1 MSATQLI
8 PSVSTHIPFSY
19 SKSALK
25 ELNIIEKNFNKIL
38 KKEMKLRKRFDGITI
53 DQACSKDL
61 DDGFWGYRDG
71 ENHVIQVSIAD
82 IAELILRSSHLDNE
96 ALNRATS
103 VYLMTHVLHMFPE
116 LISTNF
122 ASLNHKK
129 YRLALTVEITLDKN
143 YDVIKIEIVE
153 SIFYNRNRLDYE
165 IFDKILSN
173 SNHELNKDILYLLEV
188 AKNLGE
194 KRKNLDFSDDDR
206 KICLDNE
213 CSDKKTE
220 ILYPSPSFLVQEIM
234 ILTNRCVAKWLV
246 DNGIYAMFRNHMPE
260 YKGLEFS
267 GMMERAVYNPK
278 MSHHYALG
286 LDFYCHFTSP
296 IRRYAD
302 LIVHRQI
309 KAFINPLKNKSY
321 KFSELNSLSLYINEQ
336 IYALKQLQ
344 MKKEKLD
351 NEKRFE
357 RKLKKI
363 LEEGEK
369 VDLSRISIHTFQS
382 IIEYILENDLEI
394 PEIMFNEILKRID
407 DNLIN
412 KEIYFKLFFYSK
424 SNLISNRVY
433 FDIKT
438 KYYVSHFYNF
448 LKKNDFEIIHSF
460 DENLLEDFDED
471 DFIYHFSIQI
481 LHKGEIIVEKELDS
495 DNIQNGKRNLI
506 LSSFDLLKEWRDN
519 VFFKKKE
526 TKKLGFIK
534 AFFLFKFQNLFLYF
548 KYF

>member
-1 MSATQLI
+1 MSSPQFI
-8 PSVSTHIPFSY
+8 PNISTHIPSSY
-19 SKSALK
+19 SKSSLK
-25 ELNIIEKNFNKIL
+25 ELKNIENLFNKIL
-38 KKEMKLRKRFDGITI
+38 KRELKIRKKLSGVTI

-61 DDGFWGYRDG
+61 DDGVWGYKSG
-71 ENHVIQVSIAD
+71 ANHIVQVSIAD
-82 IAELILRSSHLDNE
+82 ISELISRGCHLDND
-96 ALNRATS
+96 ALDRATS
-103 VYLMTHVLHMFPE
+103 VYPSTHVLHMFPE
-116 LISTNF
+116 LISTNI

-129 YRLALTVEITLDKN
+129 NRLAMTIEITLDKN
-143 YDVIKIEIVE
+143 YNVIKIEVFE
-153 SIFYNRNRLDYE
+153 SVFYNKSRLDYE
-165 IFDKILSN
+165 KFDSIINDSSEEFHNDL
-173 SNHELNKDILYLLEV
+173 IYFLEV

-194 KRKNLDFSDDDR
+194 KRKHLDFSDDDR
-206 KICLDNE
+206 KICVDENCE
-213 CSDKKTE
+213 DKKFE
-220 ILYPSPSFLVQEIM
+220 ILYPSPSFLIQEFM
-234 ILTNRCVAKWLV
+234 ILANRCIAEWLV
-246 DNGIYAMFRNHMPE
+246 KNGIYAMFRNHMPE

-278 MSHHYALG
+278 MFHHYALG

-309 KAFINPLKNKSY
+309 KAFINPLKHKSY
-321 KFSELNSLSLYINEQ
+321 KFSELNSLALYINEQ

-344 MKKEKLD
+344 MKKEKSD
-351 NEKRFE
+351 NYKRFE

-369 VDLSRISIHTFQS
+369 TDLSRISIHTFQS

-448 LKKNDFEIIHSF
+448 LKKNDFKIIHSF
-460 DENLLEDFDED
+460 DENPLENCDKD
-471 DFIYHFSIQI
+471 DSIYHFSIQI
-481 LHKGEIIVEKELDS
+481 LYKGELIIEKELDS

-506 LSSFDLLKEWRDN
+506 LFSFDLLKEWRDN
-519 VFFKKKE
+519 VFFKNEE
-526 TKKLGFIK
+526 TKKL
-534 AFFLFKFQNLFLYF
+534 
-548 KYF
+548 